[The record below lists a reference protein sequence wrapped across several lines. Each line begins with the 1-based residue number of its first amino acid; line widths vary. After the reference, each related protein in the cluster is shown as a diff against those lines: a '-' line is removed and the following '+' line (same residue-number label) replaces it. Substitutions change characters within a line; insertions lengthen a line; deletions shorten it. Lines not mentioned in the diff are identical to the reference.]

1 MNKKLLVM
9 PALLALASAH
19 AQTVNNS
26 PEHVR
31 PVVTLNAA
39 KDKNILTPENTSIT
53 MVEENQDFGPEDQR
67 PFIIRSKGKD
77 STSKKEWKDY
87 SLSFTP
93 EISGYVW
100 LSLEGEYPP
109 KETPN
114 LVMKVDIDD
123 VAVEGA
129 KLENGDFAE
138 KSADGNLKSWI
149 HSAEAIVN
157 ESSQGEPESSFVT
170 VSANN
175 RLGQTIRVTAGQL
188 VTITFKARAHTP
200 PSQ

>member
-1 MNKKLLVM
+1 MNKKLLVI

-39 KDKNILTPENTSIT
+39 KDKNILTPETTSIG
-53 MVEENQDFGPEDQR
+53 MVILDYGSEDVK

-109 KETPN
+109 LETPN

-123 VAVEGA
+123 VVVEGA
-129 KLENGDFAE
+129 KFENGDFAE